1 MLKLSLDFFC
11 REGKN
16 MNRTDRL
23 LAIVLELQRKGKR
36 RAEDLA
42 ATFEISKRTVYR
54 DVQALCEA
62 GVPVVSLPGQGYAL
76 MEGYFLPPLSFSTD
90 EATMLLLGSEFVAEH
105 FDAQYK
111 AAAHSAS
118 RKIEAALS
126 EKLREEVRYLQGS
139 IALVSMSVK
148 DSESERLRKIRRAVI
163 ERKTL
168 RFLYHT
174 RFSEDGSSQR
184 NRRDADPYGLIN
196 YFGAWYLIAHCH
208 LRKAIRN
215 FRLDR
220 ISDIKILDNSFI
232 RPAHFTLENP
242 APDNQRNLIVR
253 ALFDKEIADWV
264 KEAKSF
270 FVEQMQDTPEGL
282 LVTLRVRTENEV
294 VNWLLSWGGKVK
306 VLEPRSLQRRL
317 IQEAQ
322 KILANLKSKK

>member
-1 MLKLSLDFFC
+1 
-11 REGKN
+11 

-42 ATFEISKRTVYR
+42 ATFEISRRTVYR

-76 MEGYFLPPLSFSTD
+76 MDGYFLPPLSFSTD
-90 EATMLLLGSEFVAEH
+90 EATMLLLGSEFVAKH

-111 AAAHSAS
+111 TAAQSAS

-126 EKLREEVRYLQGS
+126 DKLREEVRYLQGS
-139 IALVSMSVK
+139 IALVPMSVK
-148 DSESERLRKIRRAVI
+148 DNEGETLHKIRRAVI
-163 ERKTL
+163 ERKSV

-184 NRRDADPYGLIN
+184 NTREADPYGLIN
-196 YFGAWYLIAHCH
+196 YFGAWYLIAYCH
-208 LRKAIRN
+208 LRKALRN

-220 ISDIKILDNSFI
+220 LTEIQILENSFT
-232 RPAHFTLENP
+232 RPANFTLDNP
-242 APDNQRNLIVR
+242 APDNQRRLIIR

-270 FVEQMQDTPEGL
+270 FVEEMRDTQAGL

-306 VLEPRSLQRRL
+306 VLEPRSLQKRL
-317 IQEAQ
+317 ISEAK
-322 KILANLKSKK
+322 KILDNLKNAR

>member
-1 MLKLSLDFFC
+1 
-11 REGKN
+11 

-62 GVPVVSLPGQGYAL
+62 GVPVVALPGQGYSL
-76 MEGYFLPPLSFSTD
+76 MAGYFLPPLSFSTD
-90 EATMLLLGSEFVAEH
+90 EATMLLLGSEFIAEH

-111 AAAHSAS
+111 AAAQSAS

-126 EKLREEVRYLQGS
+126 DKLRQEVRYLQGS
-139 IALVSMSVK
+139 IALVPMSVR
-148 DSESERLRKIRRAVI
+148 EGEREALRTIRRAVI
-163 ERKTL
+163 ERK
-168 RFLYHT
+168 RVQFLYHT
-174 RFSEDGSSQR
+174 RFSEDGASQR

-196 YFGAWYLIAHCH
+196 FFGAWYLVAYCH
-208 LRKAIRN
+208 LRKARRN

-220 ISDIKILDNSFI
+220 CAEITILEKPFT
-232 RPAHFTLENP
+232 RPANFTLADP
-242 APDNQRNLIVR
+242 APDNQRKLIIR

-270 FVEQMQDTPEGL
+270 FVEELRDTPEGL

-306 VLEPRSLQRRL
+306 VLEPRSLQKRL
-317 IQEAQ
+317 INEAT
-322 KILANLKSKK
+322 KILENLKNAK